1 MAEFQYRV
9 ITPEGKEKKGTME
22 GKSIEQVTGV
32 LKAQKNVILS
42 VSEASLMSRDINFSL
57 GGRVS
62 ARDYSIF
69 CRQFVSIISAGVSII
84 NALEMMRDQTENRT
98 LKKALGE
105 VYEDVSK
112 GESMA
117 GAMKKHSK
125 VFPSMLCNMVEAGEA
140 SGSMEVAFERMA
152 VQFEKENKLKQS
164 VKKAMIYPIVLLVV
178 MVGVLF
184 LMMIWVIPNFMGM
197 FAELDTELPPITQ
210 AVVNMSDF
218 VITKWWLILLVV
230 AAAIALFKAYAASPS
245 GKFVLGGIA
254 LKIPVFGK
262 LQTKSECA
270 RLGRTLCTLLGAG
283 VPMMDAIE
291 ITGRS
296 MENVHYKKAMM
307 DAKDQ
312 VMRGMALSRPL
323 KTCGLFPPMVVHMVS
338 IGEETGNIETMLENV
353 ANYYE
358 DDVQVA
364 TEQVMALME
373 PMIIVVMAIVVGVL
387 IMAIM
392 QPMLILYESIG

>member
-22 GKSIEQVTGV
+22 GKSVEQVSGV

-42 VSEASLMSRDINFSL
+42 VSEASLMNRDINFSL

-218 VITKWWLILLVV
+218 VIAKWWLILLVV

-296 MENVHYKKAMM
+296 MENVHYKKTMM

-392 QPMLILYESIG
+392 QPMLTLYESIG

>member
-22 GKSIEQVTGV
+22 GKSVEQVSGV

-42 VSEASLMSRDINFSL
+42 VSEASLMNRDINFSL

-218 VITKWWLILLVV
+218 VIAKWWLILLAV

-373 PMIIVVMAIVVGVL
+373 PMIIVVMAIVVGVM

-392 QPMLILYESIG
+392 QPMLTLYESIG

>member
-22 GKSIEQVTGV
+22 GKSVEQVSGV

-105 VYEDVSK
+105 VYEDVLK

-296 MENVHYKKAMM
+296 MENVRYKKAMM

-373 PMIIVVMAIVVGVL
+373 PMIIVVMALVVGVL

-392 QPMLILYESIG
+392 QPMLIFYESIG

>member
-22 GKSIEQVTGV
+22 GKSVEQVTGV

-218 VITKWWLILLVV
+218 VIAKWWLILLVV

-392 QPMLILYESIG
+392 QPMLTLYESIG

>member
-42 VSEASLMSRDINFSL
+42 VSEASLMNRDINFSL

-218 VITKWWLILLVV
+218 VIAKWWLILLVV

-392 QPMLILYESIG
+392 QPMLTLYESIG

>member
-22 GKSIEQVTGV
+22 GKSVEQVTGV
-32 LKAQKNVILS
+32 LKAQKNVSLS

-218 VITKWWLILLVV
+218 VIAKWWLILLVV

-392 QPMLILYESIG
+392 QPMLTLYESIG

>member
-22 GKSIEQVTGV
+22 GKSIEQVSGV

-42 VSEASLMSRDINFSL
+42 VSEASLMNRDINFSL

-218 VITKWWLILLVV
+218 VIAKWWLILLVV

-373 PMIIVVMAIVVGVL
+373 PMIIVVMAIIVGVL

-392 QPMLILYESIG
+392 QPMLTLYESIG

>member
-22 GKSIEQVTGV
+22 GKSIEQVSGV

-42 VSEASLMSRDINFSL
+42 VSEASLMNRDINFSL

-218 VITKWWLILLVV
+218 VIAKWWLILLVV

-270 RLGRTLCTLLGAG
+270 RLGRTLCTLLSAG

-392 QPMLILYESIG
+392 QPMLTLYESIG

>member
-22 GKSIEQVTGV
+22 GKSVEQVSGV

-42 VSEASLMSRDINFSL
+42 VSESSLMNRDINFSL

-117 GAMKKHSK
+117 GAMKKYSK

-218 VITKWWLILLVV
+218 VIAKWWLILLVV

-392 QPMLILYESIG
+392 QPMLTLYESIG

>member
-218 VITKWWLILLVV
+218 VIAKWWLILLVV

-387 IMAIM
+387 IMTIM

>member
-22 GKSIEQVTGV
+22 GKSVEQVTGV

-218 VITKWWLILLVV
+218 VIAKWWLILLVV

-338 IGEETGNIETMLENV
+338 IGEDTGNIETMLENV

-392 QPMLILYESIG
+392 QPMLTLYESIG